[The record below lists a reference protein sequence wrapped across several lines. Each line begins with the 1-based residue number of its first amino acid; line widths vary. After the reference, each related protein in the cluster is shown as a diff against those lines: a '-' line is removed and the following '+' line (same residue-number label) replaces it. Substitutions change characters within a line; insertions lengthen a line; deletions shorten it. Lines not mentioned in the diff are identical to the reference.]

1 VKHPILPQQ
10 KARNKIAAITF
21 IFIFKANCCHKTH
34 SIIIPIHLLIKQST
48 MLNLSVILEDSTR
61 RYPSKAAFICMDIVF
76 SYQQINEAVNRVAN
90 GLKAIGIQPGDK
102 VALTCPNLPQFP
114 IIYYAVIRLG
124 AVVVPLNVLL
134 KKEEIAYQLSDCDA
148 KAYLCYA
155 GTPELPMGQM
165 GYAAFKD
172 VPECEYFFMIM
183 PKSGMPSYI
192 DDVPT
197 LDDLMLGQSKQFEM
211 YPSGAEDTCIIIYT
225 SGTTGHPKGAELTH
239 SNLFMNALI
248 ATDLISVTKEDVVL
262 TALPLFH
269 IFGMTC
275 QLNGGVYKGCTILLL
290 PRFDAELAFATMQKY
305 QVTCFSGVP
314 TMYWAL
320 LNYTDP
326 KFDYGRI
333 ANNLKNCTSGGA
345 SLPVKV
351 LEDFERRFNVEVL
364 EGYGMS
370 EGSPIV
376 TYNQTDIGRK
386 PGSIGTPVWGVEVK
400 LVDEDG
406 NEVPVGEKGELLYRG
421 HNVMKCYYNKP
432 EETINALKDGWLHS
446 GDIAVKDE
454 DGFYYIVDRSKD
466 MIIRGG
472 MKVYPREV
480 EEVMMKHEAVSLV
493 AVIGV
498 PHEELGEE
506 VKAYVVLKNDKYV
519 AEREL
524 IAWTKELVAS
534 YKYPRCI
541 EFIQSLPMTAT
552 GKILKKELR
561 RGVAV

>member
-1 VKHPILPQQ
+1 
-10 KARNKIAAITF
+10 
-21 IFIFKANCCHKTH
+21 
-34 SIIIPIHLLIKQST
+34 
-48 MLNLSVILEDSTR
+48 MLNLSVILEESAR
-61 RYPSKAAFICMDIVF
+61 RYPSKPAFVCMDTAF
-76 SYQQINEAVNRVAN
+76 SYQQINEAANRVAN
-90 GLKAIGIQPGDK
+90 GLQAIGIQPGDK

-114 IIYYAVIRLG
+114 IIYYGIIRMG
-124 AVVVPLNVLL
+124 AVAVPLNVLL
-134 KKEEIAYQLSDCDA
+134 KKEEIAYELNDCDA

-155 GTPELPMGQM
+155 GTPELPIGQM
-165 GYAAFKD
+165 GYAAFNGA
-172 VPECEYFFMIM
+172 PQCEHFFIIM
-183 PKSGMPSYI
+183 PKPGMPSSM
-192 DDVPT
+192 DGVPT
-197 LDDLMLGQSKQFEM
+197 LDDLMQGQATQFEI
-211 YPSGAEDTCIIIYT
+211 YQSGAEDTCIIIYT

-275 QLNGGVYKGCTILLL
+275 QLNGGVYKGCTLILL
-290 PRFDAELAFATMQKY
+290 PRFDAEQAFAAMQKY
-305 QVTCFSGVP
+305 KVTCFSGVP

-326 KFDYGRI
+326 KFDYERI
-333 ANNLKNCTSGGA
+333 ARILKNCTSGGA

-351 LEDFERRFNVEVL
+351 LEDFEKRFDVQIL

-376 TYNQTDIGRK
+376 TYNQKDIGRR
-386 PGSIGTPVWGVEVK
+386 PGSIGTPVWGVEVR

-406 NEVPVGEKGELLYRG
+406 NEVPAGEKGELLYRG
-421 HNVMKCYYNKP
+421 HNVMKGYYNKP
-432 EETINALKDGWLHS
+432 DETRNALQDGWLHS
-446 GDIAVKDE
+446 GDIAIKDE

-466 MIIRGG
+466 MIVRGG

-480 EEVMMKHEAVSLV
+480 EEVMIKHEAVSLV

-506 VKAYVVLKNDKYV
+506 VKAYVVLKDGKCV
-519 AEREL
+519 AEKEL
-524 IAWTKELVAS
+524 IAWTKEHLAS
-534 YKYPRCI
+534 FKYPRCV
-541 EFIQSLPMTAT
+541 EFVKALPMTAT

-561 RGVAV
+561 KGVTV